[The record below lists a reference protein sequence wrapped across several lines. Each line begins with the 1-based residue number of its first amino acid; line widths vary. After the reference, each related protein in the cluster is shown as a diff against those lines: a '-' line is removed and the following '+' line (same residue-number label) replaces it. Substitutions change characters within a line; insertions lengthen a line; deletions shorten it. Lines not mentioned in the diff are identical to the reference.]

1 MSKKHYKL
9 YKSGKQWLTMGI
21 TIASL
26 AFGITM
32 ATDAQADV
40 VTQNN
45 AASTTQVAQSQ
56 QVVGSATVA
65 ASYASTNSNATS
77 ASANIPSAQPAS
89 TSSSATN
96 IAGQTSSSTSV
107 AQNGLVKEN
116 GNTYYYNNNAKV
128 TNEWEQVN
136 NNWYYFGNEGNAQ
149 IGWYQSQAG
158 FWYYFNDETAQA
170 ETGWQKINNNWYH
183 FDETNANASTGW
195 YQSNAGFWYY
205 FDQSNAWAEKGWQKI
220 NNNWYYFD
228 DTNAN
233 ALTGWQKINNNWYH
247 FDESNAMANTG
258 WYKSNAGF
266 WYYFDNTNAWALTG
280 WQKINNVWYYFDT
293 TNANMLT
300 GTQTVDGKTYNFGSN
315 GAWLD
320 DHSEAVNRAM
330 SMRGRAYVWGGNNPS
345 TGFDCSGLVQWAYG
359 LGSNYRTTYQQQTL
373 GIHHYDVANAPK
385 GALLFFGSDSAPYH
399 VAVSLGNGSYVHA
412 PEPGDVIKVGYTKYY
427 SASYYVV
434 L

>member
-89 TSSSATN
+89 TSSSTTN

-205 FDQSNAWAEKGWQKI
+205 FD
-220 NNNWYYFD
+220 
-228 DTNAN
+228 
-233 ALTGWQKINNNWYH
+233 
-247 FDESNAMANTG
+247 
-258 WYKSNAGF
+258 
-266 WYYFDNTNAWALTG
+266 NTNAWALTG

-300 GTQTVDGKTYNFGSN
+300 GTQTIDGKTYNFGSN

-399 VAVSLGNGSYVHA
+399 VAISLGNGSYVHA

>member
-56 QVVGSATVA
+56 QVVESETIA
-65 ASYASTNSNATS
+65 ASYASTNINATS

-149 IGWYQSQAG
+149 TGWYQSQAG

-170 ETGWQKINNNWYH
+170 ETGWQKINN
-183 FDETNANASTGW
+183 A
-195 YQSNAGFWYY
+195 
-205 FDQSNAWAEKGWQKI
+205 
-220 NNNWYYFD
+220 
-228 DTNAN
+228 
-233 ALTGWQKINNNWYH
+233 
-247 FDESNAMANTG
+247 
-258 WYKSNAGF
+258 
-266 WYYFDNTNAWALTG
+266 WYYFDNVNAFAWTNWHLINGSWYFFDLANAWADTG
-280 WQKINNVWYYFDT
+280 YHIINGIEYYFDPV
-293 TNANMLT
+293 NANLYQNRWVNVNGWTYHADNSGRLWFPQWHTQFPVGEGCSVASLWMLLSPKEYINLSYGYNLLQARQSGNIYT
-300 GTQTVDGKTYNFGSN
+300 CAGFSLVIQPNSLVELAHHFDSSVRNISGSSVQDIINIINSGHPVEYYGYSRYENTYWARNHCKVIVGYQNGWFRVFDPCYNYASQGSSGWNAYDYGAKGWITTAQFAREYAGQAITVD
-315 GAWLD
+315 
-320 DHSEAVNRAM
+320 
-330 SMRGRAYVWGGNNPS
+330 
-345 TGFDCSGLVQWAYG
+345 
-359 LGSNYRTTYQQQTL
+359 
-373 GIHHYDVANAPK
+373 
-385 GALLFFGSDSAPYH
+385 
-399 VAVSLGNGSYVHA
+399 
-412 PEPGDVIKVGYTKYY
+412 
-427 SASYYVV
+427 
-434 L
+434 

>member
-1 MSKKHYKL
+1 MIKGEY
-9 YKSGKQWLTMGI
+9 
-21 TIASL
+21 A
-26 AFGITM
+26 
-32 ATDAQADV
+32 
-40 VTQNN
+40 
-45 AASTTQVAQSQ
+45 
-56 QVVGSATVA
+56 VG
-65 ASYASTNSNATS
+65 
-77 ASANIPSAQPAS
+77 
-89 TSSSATN
+89 
-96 IAGQTSSSTSV
+96 
-107 AQNGLVKEN
+107 
-116 GNTYYYNNNAKV
+116 
-128 TNEWEQVN
+128 
-136 NNWYYFGNEGNAQ
+136 
-149 IGWYQSQAG
+149 
-158 FWYYFNDETAQA
+158 D
-170 ETGWQKINNNWYH
+170 NWYH
-183 FDETNANASTGW
+183 FDETDANASTGW

-247 FDESNAMANTG
+247 FDESNAWANTG

-266 WYYFDNTNAWALTG
+266 WYYFDTTNANALTG

-300 GTQTVDGKTYNFGSN
+300 GTQTIDGKTYNFGSN

-373 GIHHYDVANAPK
+373 GAHHYDVANAPK

-399 VAVSLGNGSYVHA
+399 VAISLGNGSYVHA
-412 PEPGDVIKVGYTKYY
+412 PEPGDVLKVGYTKYY

>member
-170 ETGWQKINNNWYH
+170 ETGWQKINNNWY
-183 FDETNANASTGW
+183 
-195 YQSNAGFWYY
+195 
-205 FDQSNAWAEKGWQKI
+205 
-220 NNNWYYFD
+220 YFD

-300 GTQTVDGKTYNFGSN
+300 GTQTIDGKTYNFGSN